1 MDGDIR
7 AAIVPLFKEG
17 HGAAEILKRLE
28 RNPRFE
34 GRKLPHIRTMQRLVK
49 DMRTRFA
56 NAPSP
61 VKLLDQPF
69 EWHRLEEHGLPWESG
84 AYLLAMWAFTQD
96 HSYAPEFPKHLVW
109 QIPKE
114 SFRQARWWWR
124 VHLAAPDLCLLD
136 VYWLA
141 NTFALREQAHDVLG
155 IPFNVDDLQAFLAYQ
170 PWTTTEAQERYQEA
184 VADGRLP
191 PVPQAGPDDDMA
203 FHIAEATGQPELL
216 MGTGGEYGL
225 LRSQF
230 LLVQVRANMIKIYE
244 PGAANDPTQFG
255 ALATHTDW
263 EVTGSGR
270 RQTHAERLP
279 AVV

>member
-1 MDGDIR
+1 MATRNRQRDMDQDIVSICQR
-7 AAIVPLFKEG
+7 LFKTG

-28 RNPRFE
+28 RNPRFQ
-34 GRKLPHIRTMQRLVK
+34 GRDLPSQRTMQRLVK
-49 DMRTRFA
+49 DMRTRAA

-96 HSYAPEFPKHLVW
+96 HSYFPEIPKHVVW

-114 SFRQARWWWR
+114 SFRQAKWWWR

-155 IPFNVDDLQAFLAYQ
+155 IPFNVDDLQAFLANR
-170 PWTTTEAQERYQEA
+170 PWVSTAALERYREA
-184 VADGRLP
+184 IADGRIPQVP
-191 PVPQAGPDDDMA
+191 PPGPDDNMA
-203 FHIAEATGQPELL
+203 SHIAEATGQPERIIG
-216 MGTGGEYGL
+216 MGGEYGL

-230 LLVQVRANMIKIYE
+230 LLVQVRANIIKIYE

-255 ALATHTDW
+255 ALATHADW
-263 EVTGSGR
+263 QE
-270 RQTHAERLP
+270 QMQ
-279 AVV
+279 

>member
-1 MDGDIR
+1 MATRNRQRDMEHDIVSICQR
-7 AAIVPLFKEG
+7 LFKTG

-34 GRKLPHIRTMQRLVK
+34 GRKLPYIRTMQRLVK
-49 DMRTRFA
+49 DMRTRVA

-96 HSYAPEFPKHLVW
+96 HSYFPEIPKHVVW

-114 SFRQARWWWR
+114 SFRQAKWWWR

-170 PWTTTEAQERYQEA
+170 PWTTTEAQERYREA
-184 VADGRLP
+184 VADGHLP
-191 PVPQAGPDDDMA
+191 PVSPDDNMA

-216 MGTGGEYGL
+216 MGMGGEYGL

-263 EVTGSGR
+263 QE
-270 RQTHAERLP
+270 QMQ
-279 AVV
+279 